1 MVTVQSMEFLVV
13 YKIKR
18 KQKKSRR
25 QLTWTAERMWV
36 DVIDTEQKKKHSCN
50 VKNSI

>member
-36 DVIDTEQKKKHSCN
+36 DVIDTEQKKHSCN